1 MANTKEDSRA
11 GCSDQTETAQK
22 PKDDTASGDN
32 TKDTTATSEGN
43 KARSASPLRL
53 FCCLPKGETYTDQPA
68 NKKAAELEARARAWV
83 ACNSHIWAIW
93 VRKVKAA
100 TNTGQRWSIQSLAE
114 QARTLDT
121 VNDCGE
127 PFRVN
132 NTLLPALARILC
144 EEVSEARRFV
154 EVRTSVF
161 EQAYAERHKK
171 VS

>member
-1 MANTKEDSRA
+1 MTPQAVTTQRIPRQRQKGIRRA
-11 GCSDQTETAQK
+11 LRPLC
-22 PKDDTASGDN
+22 AS
-32 TKDTTATSEGN
+32 
-43 KARSASPLRL
+43 

-83 ACNSHIWAIW
+83 AGNSHIWAIW

>member
-1 MANTKEDSRA
+1 MNDNKNPYGAKA
-11 GCSDQTETAQK
+11 DQSTAPYEPIK
-22 PKDDTASGDN
+22 ATASGDN

-68 NKKAAELEARARAWV
+68 NKKASELEARARAWV
-83 ACNSHIWAIW
+83 AGNSHIWAIW
-93 VRKVKAA
+93 VCKVKAA

>member
-1 MANTKEDSRA
+1 MANTKDDPRTVT
-11 GCSDQTETAQK
+11 SDQTSTARESQNATHK
-22 PKDDTASGDN
+22 GDIPKN
-32 TKDTTATSEGN
+32 TTVTPKGN

-53 FCCLPKGETYTDQPA
+53 FCCLPKGEAYTDQPA